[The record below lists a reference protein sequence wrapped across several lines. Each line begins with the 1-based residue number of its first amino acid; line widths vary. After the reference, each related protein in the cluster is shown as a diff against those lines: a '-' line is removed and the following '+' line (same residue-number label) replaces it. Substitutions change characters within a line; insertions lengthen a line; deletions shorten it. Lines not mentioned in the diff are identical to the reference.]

1 MKNNRLYLIL
11 IILLVIFTAI
21 DIIYLA
27 SDAFKSWIDNSF
39 DLGSIR
45 FVLIVIPLLILF
57 GIIIWVM
64 RYAIRKTV
72 LPPILVALLL
82 FYQIYVLIFLV
93 LGIAVSSS
101 YHP

>member
-1 MKNNRLYLIL
+1 MKNNRLCLKL
-11 IILLVIFTAI
+11 IILLVIFTGI

-39 DLGSIR
+39 DLGAIR

-64 RYAIRKTV
+64 RYAIRKKV

-82 FYQIYVLIFLV
+82 FYQVYVLIFLV
-93 LGIAVSSS
+93 LGLAVSSS
-101 YHP
+101 YNP